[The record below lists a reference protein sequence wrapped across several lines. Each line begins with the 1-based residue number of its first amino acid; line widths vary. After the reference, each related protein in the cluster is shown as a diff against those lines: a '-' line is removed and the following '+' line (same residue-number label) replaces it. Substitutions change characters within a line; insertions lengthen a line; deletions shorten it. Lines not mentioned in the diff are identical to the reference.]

1 MKRKGIANVW
11 VKSWVGKKPRMT
23 KRVQLAVKVGPFMKT
38 HEWFYE
44 IFFLHYASS
53 SLGPHSASLLFS
65 LYKVKNLI

>member
-1 MKRKGIANVW
+1 

-44 IFFLHYASS
+44 KLFFALCFK
-53 SLGPHSASLLFS
+53 FS
-65 LYKVKNLI
+65 WATFCKFII

>member
-1 MKRKGIANVW
+1 MKRKGIADVW

-44 IFFLHYASS
+44 KLFFALCFK
-53 SLGPHSASLLFS
+53 FS
-65 LYKVKNLI
+65 WATFCKFII